1 MERLNEWLEKGGLG
15 FSTIVQMVGGLLLLT
30 SLWIAYG
37 KLRSCRQGRIFSE
50 RNLKIVESKSLGN
63 RQFLLVVAYQQEK
76 VLLGVYP
83 NGMQFL
89 CRLPSSEN
97 LPPLGKNVFPE

>member
-1 MERLNEWLEKGGLG
+1 MDSLNAWLGSNGLS
-15 FSTIVQMVGGLLLLT
+15 FSTIVQLVGGLLLLA
-30 SLWIAYG
+30 SLWIVYG
-37 KLRSCRQGRIFSE
+37 KNRGCRRGRVFSE
-50 RNLKIVESKSLGN
+50 RNLKILESKPLGN

-89 CRLPSSEN
+89 CRLPSSEH
-97 LPPLGKNVFPE
+97 LATFGKNISLE